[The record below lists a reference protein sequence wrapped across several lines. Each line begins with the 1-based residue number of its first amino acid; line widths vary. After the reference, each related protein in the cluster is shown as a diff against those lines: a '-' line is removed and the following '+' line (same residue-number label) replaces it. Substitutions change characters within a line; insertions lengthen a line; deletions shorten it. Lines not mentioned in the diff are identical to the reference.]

1 MKNNNWKVALPLAAT
16 VGLSACAST
25 SSSVDPLEPLNRR
38 IYQVNDNLDQAILKP
53 VAIGYRAVAPMPI
66 QDGARNFFSNLND
79 VIVVVNDAL
88 QGKFSQALSDTGRLA
103 INSTVG
109 LFGLVD
115 VASRMG
121 LPKHNE
127 DFGQTLGRWGV
138 DTGPYLVLPLFG
150 PSNVRDSVGLVGD
163 FFLDPVS
170 YVDPTSAR
178 IGLSGGRTID
188 TRANLLNAEKV
199 FQQAALDRYTFLRD
213 AFLQRRRNLVYDG
226 SPPLKDFEDFE
237 DFDNPENPAP
247 TDAPATAPDPAGDEA
262 VKPAVK
268 QK

>member
-1 MKNNNWKVALPLAAT
+1 MKNNNWKLAVPLAAM
-16 VGLSACAST
+16 VFLSACAST
-25 SSSVDPLEPLNRR
+25 GGNSSDPLEPLNRR
-38 IYQVNDNLDQAILKP
+38 VYQVNDGLDQFILKP
-53 VAIGYRAVAPMPI
+53 VAIGYREVAPKLV

-79 VIVVVNDAL
+79 IIVVVNDAL
-88 QGKFSQALSDTGRLA
+88 QGKFSQALSDTGRFTV
-103 INSTVG
+103 NSTVG

-127 DFGQTLGRWGV
+127 DFGQTLGVWGV

-150 PSNVRDSVGLVGD
+150 PSNVRDSFGLVGD

-178 IGLSGGRTID
+178 IGLTGSRTID

-226 SPPLKDFEDFE
+226 SPPLEDFE
-237 DFDNPENPAP
+237 EFEDLDDPEKAAP
-247 TDAPATAPDPAGDEA
+247 TDAPPATAPDPAGDEA
-262 VKPAVK
+262 VEPAVK
-268 QK
+268 